1 MKRLTRPMTKPQKH
15 IVSLRGWLL
24 TTFAILIAGSGGC
37 SLLQNST
44 HPVQNDNSQDAPFV
58 PADPDREPMLASS
71 TPHGLSEFSATPL
84 QEDVPFE
91 PRTIRS
97 LRQHSFTSEG
107 SDSDASIS
115 PHGDTMVFASTRHNN
130 APDIYT
136 KSVDGVAVTQLTAD
150 PAWDVQ
156 PVYSPDGMQIAFS
169 SNRGGNWDIWVID
182 LKGRTPIQI
191 TDDPGDEVH
200 PSWSPDGKRIVYSRL
215 PPRGQWELWVTETS
229 TSATRRFIGYGLFP
243 TWSPMGDTIA
253 FQRARSRG
261 SQWFSIWTVQLEGGE
276 PGYPTEVAASSE
288 AALIT
293 PAWSPDGTR
302 LVFASVGPSLVGSDP
317 ASLAAP
323 QSDIFVVNING
334 SNKQKLTDGHSAN
347 FAPVWSGDGRV
358 YFSTTRGG
366 PETIWSVNPND
377 AAMDSHDAGST
388 ADAPI
393 IQDPPEISDVG
404 LAKDA

>member
-1 MKRLTRPMTKPQKH
+1 
-15 IVSLRGWLL
+15 
-24 TTFAILIAGSGGC
+24 
-37 SLLQNST
+37 
-44 HPVQNDNSQDAPFV
+44 
-58 PADPDREPMLASS
+58 MLASS
-71 TPHGLSEFSATPL
+71 TPHGLSEFSAAPL

-107 SDSDASIS
+107 ADSDASIDPS
-115 PHGDTMVFASTRHNN
+115 GTTMVFASTRHNN

-136 KSVDGVAVTQLTAD
+136 KSVDGIAVTQLTAD

-156 PVYSPDGMQIAFS
+156 PSYSPDGKHVAFS
-169 SNRGGNWDIWVID
+169 SNRSGNWDIWVID

-191 TDDPGDEVH
+191 TDEPGDEVH
-200 PSWSPDGKRIVYSRL
+200 PSWSPDGKQLVYSRL

-229 TSATRRFIGYGLFP
+229 SAASRRFIGYGLFP
-243 TWSPMGDTIA
+243 TWSPTGDAIA

-276 PGYPTEVAASSE
+276 PGYPTEVAASAE

-293 PAWSPDGTR
+293 PAWSPDGGR
-302 LVFASVGPSLVGSDP
+302 LAFASISPDPSGADP
-317 ASLAAP
+317 SSLAAP
-323 QSDIFVVNING
+323 QSDIYVVNVDG
-334 SNKQKLTDGHSAN
+334 RNKQKLTDGHSAN
-347 FAPVWSGDGRV
+347 FAPAWSADGRV

-366 PETIWSVNPND
+366 PETIWSVNPDDPSINTP
-377 AAMDSHDAGST
+377 GTEST
-388 ADAPI
+388 VDAPI
-393 IQDPPEISDVG
+393 KQDPPTVSDVG

>member
-1 MKRLTRPMTKPQKH
+1 MIAPQALLQN
-15 IVSLRGWLL
+15 IRGLFVMVFAFGLAVS
-24 TTFAILIAGSGGC
+24 SGC
-37 SLLQNST
+37 SLLQEQT
-44 HPVQNDNSQDAPFV
+44 RPVQNDNSQDTPFV
-58 PADPDREPMLASS
+58 PADVDREPMLASS

-97 LRQHSFTSEG
+97 LRQHSFTTEG

-115 PHGDTMVFASTRHNN
+115 SGGNTMVFASTRHNT

-156 PVYSPDGMQIAFS
+156 PTYSPDGSHIAFS
-169 SNRGGNWDIWVID
+169 SNRSGNWDIWVID

-191 TDDPGDEVH
+191 TDEPGDEVH
-200 PSWSPDGKRIVYSRL
+200 PSWSPDGKRLVYSRL
-215 PPRGQWELWVTETS
+215 PQRGQWELWVTETDN
-229 TSATRRFIGYGLFP
+229 AAARRFIGYGLFP
-243 TWSPMGDTIA
+243 TWSPTGDTIA

-276 PGYPTEVAASSE
+276 PGYPTEVAASTE

-302 LVFASVGPSLVGSDP
+302 LAFASVGPNMSGAEVS
-317 ASLAAP
+317 SMAAP
-323 QSDIFVVNING
+323 QSDIFVVNVDG
-334 SNKQKLTDGHSAN
+334 QNKQKLTDGYSAN
-347 FAPVWSGDGRV
+347 FAPVWSSDGRV

-366 PETIWSVNPND
+366 PETIWSVNPDD
-377 AAMDSHDAGST
+377 AALNYPNSGST
-388 ADAPI
+388 ADAPAE
-393 IQDPPEISDVG
+393 QDPPEISDVG
-404 LAKDA
+404 LAKDV

>member
-1 MKRLTRPMTKPQKH
+1 MKRLTQPTIKLQSRPARM
-15 IVSLRGWLL
+15 RGWSLL
-24 TTFAILIAGSGGC
+24 TCAIVIAGTGGC
-37 SLLQNST
+37 SLLHDNSQ
-44 HPVQNDNSQDAPFV
+44 PVQNDNSQQTPFV
-58 PADPDREPMLASS
+58 APDIDREPMLASS

-107 SDSDASIS
+107 SDSDASIDPS
-115 PHGDTMVFASTRHNN
+115 GSTMVFASTRHNS

-136 KSVDGVAVTQLTAD
+136 KSVDGIAVTQLTAD
-150 PAWDVQ
+150 PSWDVQ
-156 PVYSPDGMQIAFS
+156 PVYNPKGTHVAFS
-169 SNRGGNWDIWVID
+169 SNRSGNWDIWVID

-191 TDDPGDEVH
+191 TDEPGDEVH
-200 PSWSPDGKRIVYSRL
+200 PSWSPDGKRLVYSRL
-215 PPRGQWELWVTETS
+215 PPRGQWELWVTETK
-229 TSATRRFIGYGLFP
+229 SAASRRFIGYGLFP

-276 PGYPTEVAASSE
+276 PGYPTEVAASNE

-302 LVFASVGPSLVGSDP
+302 LAFASVSPTPAGSDP

-323 QSDIFVVNING
+323 QSDIYVVNVDG
-334 SNKQKLTDGHSAN
+334 RNKQQLTDGYSAN
-347 FAPVWSGDGRV
+347 FAPVWSTDGRV

-366 PETIWSVNPND
+366 PETIWSVNPDD
-377 AAMDSHDAGST
+377 AAFNSPDAGST

-393 IQDPPEISDVG
+393 EQDPPKISDVG
-404 LAKDA
+404 LAKDV